1 MIIEYAD
8 NFLKEAKQLSKK
20 FKLLKSDLKQ
30 AVDEIETKN
39 DLGVYLGFNLFKK
52 RVKNS
57 SIPTGKSGGFRVIIY
72 QQIENKIVLISIYS
86 KTEKENLSDE
96 ELTKLLKEIYNKWA
110 TNEKPNN
117 PIIKK
122 MEIKRRSV
130 SNFLDNFLP

>member
-1 MIIEYAD
+1 MIIEYSES
-8 NFLKEAKQLSKK
+8 FLKEAKQLSKK

-72 QQIENKIVLISIYS
+72 QQLEDKIVLISIYS

-96 ELTKLLKEIYNKWA
+96 ELSQ
-110 TNEKPNN
+110 
-117 PIIKK
+117 IIKQYMK
-122 MEIKRRSV
+122 KS
-130 SNFLDNFLP
+130 

>member
-1 MIIEYAD
+1 MIIEYSES
-8 NFLKEAKQLSKK
+8 FLKEAKQLSKK

-30 AVDEIETKN
+30 AVEEIETKN
-39 DLGVYLGFNLFKK
+39 DFGVYLGFNLFKK

-96 ELTKLLKEIYNKWA
+96 ELSE
-110 TNEKPNN
+110 
-117 PIIKK
+117 IIKQY
-122 MEIKRRSV
+122 IKNS
-130 SNFLDNFLP
+130 

>member
-86 KTEKENLSDE
+86 KAEKENLSDE
-96 ELTKLLKEIYNKWA
+96 ELSE
-110 TNEKPNN
+110 
-117 PIIKK
+117 IIKVYMK
-122 MEIKRRSV
+122 K
-130 SNFLDNFLP
+130 

>member
-8 NFLKEAKQLSKK
+8 SFLKEAKQLSKK

-30 AVDEIETKN
+30 AVEEIETKN
-39 DLGVYLGFNLFKK
+39 DFGVYLGFNLFKK

-96 ELTKLLKEIYNKWA
+96 ELSEILKQYMGK
-110 TNEKPNN
+110 
-117 PIIKK
+117 
-122 MEIKRRSV
+122 
-130 SNFLDNFLP
+130 

>member
-1 MIIEYAD
+1 MGWALNIEYTD

-72 QQIENKIVLISIYS
+72 KQIENKIVLISIYS

-96 ELTKLLKEIYNKWA
+96 ELSKLLKEIYNKWA
-110 TNEKPNN
+110 KNEKPNN
-117 PIIKK
+117 SI
-122 MEIKRRSV
+122 
-130 SNFLDNFLP
+130 

>member
-1 MIIEYAD
+1 MSIEYAD
-8 NFLKEAKQLSKK
+8 CFLKEAKQLSKK

-30 AVDEIETKN
+30 AIDEIETKN

-86 KTEKENLSDE
+86 KTEKENLTDE
-96 ELTKLLKEIYNKWA
+96 ELSE
-110 TNEKPNN
+110 
-117 PIIKK
+117 IIKQY
-122 MEIKRRSV
+122 IKNR
-130 SNFLDNFLP
+130 